1 MKFIYNSLFHS
12 VHCSSMFRSVKILSV
27 NPRPLRIPDCSFRK
41 RSSTAWVMHCIMT
54 LQKILLGTDKRV
66 IPRQLLQSLRDPFFG
81 ILIITLLWYL
91 DYHTPMSAP
100 LLALTSRRD
109 LRHFPL
115 INRWSIWFLSL
126 PFGEHH
132 VILWISRCGKRVPPI
147 TRLLVVQNSTSLS
160 PFSLMMP
167 LPCLPITLSLPE
179 LSAPT
184 LAFRSPMMMIVQ
196 LIYINWSDFE

>member
-1 MKFIYNSLFHS
+1 MKFTYNSLFYS

-27 NPRPLRIPDCSFRK
+27 HPRPLRIPDCSFRR
-41 RSSTAWVMHCIMT
+41 RSSTAWVMQCIMT
-54 LQKILLGTDKRV
+54 LQKILLGTDKRI
-66 IPRQLLQSLRDPFFG
+66 IPHQLLQSLRDPFFG

-109 LRHFPL
+109 LRHCPL

-126 PFGEHH
+126 PFEEHH

-147 TRLLVVQNSTSLS
+147 TRLLVVQTQQ
-160 PFSLMMP
+160 
-167 LPCLPITLSLPE
+167 
-179 LSAPT
+179 
-184 LAFRSPMMMIVQ
+184 AFLHFTDDATPVSSHHSVTAWVIGTNFG
-196 LIYINWSDFE
+196 I